1 MDKIC
6 VVGGK
11 PLCGELYVKNA
22 KNAVLPMLGAVLLCK
37 EPVTI
42 PNCPRLMDVDNMCA
56 ILTHLGGECTWDGD
70 ALTVCTEGATK
81 YEMPEKIAREL
92 RSSIFM
98 LGPVLARFG
107 RAVFSYPGGCDIG
120 NRPIDLH
127 LKGLRALRVEIKEEG
142 GRIYCDGGKMKG
154 ANIQLDYP
162 SVGATENL
170 MMAATAAEGVT
181 TINNAAREPEI
192 EALADALNSMGAKI
206 TGAGTSVVT
215 IVGKQPLH
223 KGEFKPLPDRIAAGT
238 FLTAAAITGGD
249 VTVKGARAEHLH
261 AVLAKLEECGCRVIV
276 EDDGIRCVGP
286 KRPAELHLV
295 ETCPYPGFPTDMQAM
310 FMALCSIADG
320 TSVIFEN
327 VFDSRFKIAAELACM
342 GAMITVK
349 GRMAIVRGVERLNGA
364 NVNSCDLRAGAAL
377 VIAGLRANGVTT
389 VSNAQVIDRGYE
401 AIEKTLAQL
410 GANIIRISGD

>member
-11 PLCGELYVKNA
+11 PLTGELYVKNA
-22 KNAVLPMLGAVLLCK
+22 KNAVLPMLGAVLLCR

-42 PNCPRLMDVDNMCA
+42 PDCPRLMDVDNMCA
-56 ILTHLGGECTWDGD
+56 ILTHLGGECTWSGD
-70 ALTVCTEGATK
+70 SLTVCTEGANRH
-81 YEMPEKIAREL
+81 EMPEKIAREL

-107 RAVFSYPGGCDIG
+107 HAVFSYPGGCDIG
-120 NRPIDLH
+120 NRPIDMH
-127 LKGLRALRVEIKEEG
+127 LKGLRALNVEIKEEG

-192 EALADALNSMGAKI
+192 EALADALNSMGAKVA
-206 TGAGTSVVT
+206 GAGTSVVS
-215 IVGKQPLH
+215 IAGKQPLH
-223 KGEFKPLPDRIAAGT
+223 KGAFAPLPDRIAAGT

-249 VTVKGARAEHLH
+249 VTVKGVRAEHLH
-261 AVLAKLEECGCRVIV
+261 AVLSKLEECGCRVILQK
-276 EDDGIRCVGP
+276 DGIRCVGP
-286 KRPAELHLV
+286 QRPKELHLV

-320 TSVIFEN
+320 VSIIFEN
-327 VFDSRFKIAAELACM
+327 VFDSRFRIAAELACM
-342 GAMITVK
+342 GATITVK
-349 GRMAIVRGVERLNGA
+349 GRMAIVRGVDRLNGA

-377 VIAGLRANGVTT
+377 VIAGLRADGVTT
-389 VSNAQVIDRGYE
+389 VANAQVIDRGYE
-401 AIEKTLAQL
+401 AIEHSLASL